1 MSKNELKSTTVII
14 GGRSYPVKVEESR
27 ISLVQSASKRI
38 NEQVRFFQSTYK
50 DRDLQDCLS
59 MTLLTIAMEV
69 EELSSN
75 GQVSDLQEQL
85 EKIDHLLQS
94 ALS

>member
-1 MSKNELKSTTVII
+1 MMSEKDLKSTTVII
-14 GGRSYPVKVEESR
+14 GGRSYPVRVEEDQV
-27 ISLVQSASKRI
+27 SLVQSAGKKI

-59 MTLLTIAMEV
+59 MALLTIAMEHNK
-69 EELSSN
+69 EPKP
-75 GQVSDLQEQL
+75 DLQENL
-85 EKIDHLLQS
+85 EKIDRILQD